1 MISKKI
7 GRVIMAK
14 IQAEIHV
21 TKDYIYVFGDLTK
34 KSVKIENRMNHEH
47 FLTGEAFRRYDE
59 ANLITL
65 REKRKLE

>member
-1 MISKKI
+1 
-7 GRVIMAK
+7 MAK

-34 KSVKIENRMNHEH
+34 KPVKIENRMNHEH
-47 FLTGEAFRRYDE
+47 FLISEAFRRYDK

-65 REKRKLE
+65 REKREAKVGKELESEY